1 LTRGRKKMSKA
12 SKEETIRNP
21 SQKELD
27 ALADGGIKKVQ
38 AIPVSEL
45 DLEKVDEDTL
55 KPIDNY
61 EPNPVA
67 FKLPSGKTTVRRKY
81 LTDKNEVF
89 IRRMGTSEEA
99 MFKNFMNKD
108 FLSAIEP
115 QLDACLKTNIKVE
128 ELSFIDKIPMYIFL
142 LAITYGKDF
151 TVKCECQMCR
161 KEYDVDIDLEK
172 DAIKKFKYIPDGFEY
187 PKKIQLESYGGDI
200 VAHTY
205 FQTIGENNLI
215 SDKGT
220 IYDQMLTLMKR
231 IEGTDKND
239 NKVKE
244 DDRENIIKFLSEA
257 DRKKFREW
265 IAEFGEYGTD
275 LMIKKKVCKN
285 ESCEFKNKEVELMLP
300 VIDILMKLIDRIN

>member
-1 LTRGRKKMSKA
+1 MSKE
-12 SKEETIRNP
+12 KIIRNP

-27 ALADGGIKKVQ
+27 ELSGSNVKSVQ
-38 AIPVSEL
+38 AFSAGEL
-45 DLEKVDEDTL
+45 DMDKVDEDSL
-55 KPIDNY
+55 KPIDSY

-67 FKLPSGKTTVRRKY
+67 FKLPSGRTTVKRKY
-81 LTDKNEVF
+81 LTDENEVF

-99 MFKNFMNKD
+99 MFKGFMNKD

-115 QLDACLKTNIKVE
+115 QLDACLKTNIKIE

-151 TVKCECQMCR
+151 TVQCECQMCR
-161 KEYDVDIDLEK
+161 KNYPVDIDLEK
-172 DAIKKFKYIPDGFEY
+172 DSIKKFKYVPDDFEY
-187 PKKIQLESYGGDI
+187 PKKIKIESYGGNI

-220 IYDQMLTLMKR
+220 IYDQMLTLMKK
-231 IEGTDKND
+231 IEGVDKND

-244 DDRENIIKFLSEA
+244 ADRENVVKFLNEK
-257 DRKKFREW
+257 DRIKFREW
-265 IAEFGEYGTD
+265 IGEFGEYGTD

-285 ESCEFKNKEVELMLP
+285 EACEFKNKEVEMMLP
-300 VIDILMKLIDRIN
+300 VVDILMKLIERIN